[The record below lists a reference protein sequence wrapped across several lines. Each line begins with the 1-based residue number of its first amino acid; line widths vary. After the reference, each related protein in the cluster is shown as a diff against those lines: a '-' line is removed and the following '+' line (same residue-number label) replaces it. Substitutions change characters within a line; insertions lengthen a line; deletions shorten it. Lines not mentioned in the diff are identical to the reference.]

1 MQITG
6 ELVTL
11 FILVGGFV
19 LGIWWRVEG
28 KIEAAAQRARDAASD
43 LEKYKTF
50 TAERYVSKS
59 GLREFRDEVMSGV
72 REIKE
77 SVTHLNSRIDRVIEE
92 KDHKPRPRTRS
103 TD

>member
-1 MQITG
+1 MAITV
-6 ELVTL
+6 ELVL
-11 FILVGGFV
+11 FFVTVAGFV

-28 KIEAAAQRARDAASD
+28 KIEAAATKARDAASD
-43 LEKYKTF
+43 LERYKTF
-50 TAERYVSKS
+50 VAEHYVSKS

>member
-1 MQITG
+1 MTITT
-6 ELVTL
+6 ELVL
-11 FILVGGFV
+11 FMTAV
-19 LGIWWRVEG
+19 LGVVLPIWWRIEN
-28 KIEAAAQRARDAASD
+28 KIEAAATKAREAASE
-43 LEKYKTF
+43 LEKYKTHV
-50 TAERYVSKS
+50 AEVYVSKS